1 MTTPPKT
8 AAALQGPQGEIGL
21 VLPVKE
27 KSLRFAII
35 GDTGSGGQ
43 AQYQVATEM
52 ARWRAKFPFELVLL
66 LGDNIY
72 GADGPRDYQK
82 KFEAPYKALLDAG
95 VKFYASLGN
104 HDSPNQRFYKQF
116 NMAGE
121 RYYTFKGSVAS
132 VRFFALD
139 SNYIDKEQLAWLEKE
154 LQGSASEWKICYF
167 HHPLYS
173 SGRMHGP
180 SVDKREVLE
189 PLLEKYKV
197 DVVFS
202 GHEHFYE
209 RIKPQKGIHYF
220 ISGAAGKLRTK
231 DILKT
236 PITEKGY
243 DEDFHFMLVEI
254 TGDEMYF
261 QTISRVGTTVDSGV
275 IRRVPQQG

>member
-1 MTTPPKT
+1 
-8 AAALQGPQGEIGL
+8 
-21 VLPVKE
+21 
-27 KSLRFAII
+27 
-35 GDTGSGGQ
+35 
-43 AQYQVATEM
+43 
-52 ARWRAKFPFELVLL
+52 
-66 LGDNIY
+66 
-72 GADGPRDYQK
+72 
-82 KFEAPYKALLDAG
+82 
-95 VKFYASLGN
+95 
-104 HDSPNQRFYKQF
+104 
-116 NMAGE
+116 
-121 RYYTFKGSVAS
+121 
-132 VRFFALD
+132 
-139 SNYIDKEQLAWLEKE
+139 
-154 LQGSASEWKICYF
+154 
-167 HHPLYS
+167 
-173 SGRMHGP
+173 
-180 SVDKREVLE
+180 VDKREVLE

-236 PITEKGY
+236 PITERGY

>member
-1 MTTPPKT
+1 MT
-8 AAALQGPQGEIGL
+8 
-21 VLPVKE
+21 
-27 KSLRFAII
+27 
-35 GDTGSGGQ
+35 
-43 AQYQVATEM
+43 
-52 ARWRAKFPFELVLL
+52 
-66 LGDNIY
+66 
-72 GADGPRDYQK
+72 
-82 KFEAPYKALLDAG
+82 
-95 VKFYASLGN
+95 
-104 HDSPNQRFYKQF
+104 
-116 NMAGE
+116 GE

-154 LQGSASEWKICYF
+154 LQGSASDWKICYF

-189 PLLEKYKV
+189 PLLERYKV

-209 RIKPQKGIHYF
+209 RIKPQKGVHYF
-220 ISGAAGKLRTK
+220 ISGAGGKLRPK
-231 DILKT
+231 NIGKT
-236 PITEKGY
+236 EITEKGY